1 MFFVLNV
8 RMNTIQG
15 LKFEY
20 ISLNNYRPKKL
31 LRELSNLCGMLGDG
45 LVFPSIVSVIHE
57 RKGIVLV

>member
-1 MFFVLNV
+1 
-8 RMNTIQG
+8 MNTMQG

-57 RKGIVLV
+57 RKDIVLV